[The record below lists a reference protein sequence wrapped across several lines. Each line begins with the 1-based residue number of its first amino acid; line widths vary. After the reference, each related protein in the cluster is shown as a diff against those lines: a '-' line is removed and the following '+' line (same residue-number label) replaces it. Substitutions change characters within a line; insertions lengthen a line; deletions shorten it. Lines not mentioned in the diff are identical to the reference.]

1 MMDRFIGTTLSKV
14 LCCQGAE
21 LDTSKKVLKWLAEDK
36 LPERASNRAQK
47 EAEEVAEE
55 ERRQEAIE
63 EKKKACGAERK
74 RFRDEVSSRPAGQHR
89 AVDNLGRAWVW

>member
-1 MMDRFIGTTLSKV
+1 MDRFIGTTLSKF

-47 EAEEVAEE
+47 EAEEEGQDLAAVEATLPLLAFPSPVQQPVRKQRYDVAFNIFLHL
-55 ERRQEAIE
+55 ERLVM
-63 EKKKACGAERK
+63 
-74 RFRDEVSSRPAGQHR
+74 F
-89 AVDNLGRAWVW
+89 